1 MAVTLMSAHCL
12 RNTPSMKF
20 VKLRRRR
27 GHCYVFISC
36 HKLVR
41 YVVDFARNE
50 FLFTVHSRKLFLF
63 QFCLILTVIQLV
75 FSKAYQSLKCFIC
88 FGFLN
93 DGALSTVSVVFK
105 RLTLL

>member
-1 MAVTLMSAHCL
+1 MFLLVAINSFVTLLILLEMSCCL
-12 RNTPSMKF
+12 Q
-20 VKLRRRR
+20 
-27 GHCYVFISC
+27 FI
-36 HKLVR
+36 HGN
-41 YVVDFARNE
+41 F
-50 FLFTVHSRKLFLF
+50 FLF